1 MFDAGRQA
9 IPDNEVN
16 VAADLYAALN
26 DFYARNAPHFDD
38 RPLIVAGESYAGCVF
53 LVHDKTLFCDWLL
66 PKTEWS
72 RSQSLIPQSKTTCQ

>member
-1 MFDAGRQA
+1 MINSAKRLTFISDQMFDAGRQA

-38 RPLIVAGESYAGCVF
+38 RPLIVAGESYAGLCF
-53 LVHDKTLFCDWLL
+53 PCMHDKM
-66 PKTEWS
+66 
-72 RSQSLIPQSKTTCQ
+72 